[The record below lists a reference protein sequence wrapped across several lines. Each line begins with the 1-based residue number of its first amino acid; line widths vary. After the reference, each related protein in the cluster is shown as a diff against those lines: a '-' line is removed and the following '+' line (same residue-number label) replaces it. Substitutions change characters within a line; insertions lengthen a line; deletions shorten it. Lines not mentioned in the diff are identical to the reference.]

1 MFRDNGCRTVF
12 LFTELRSLVNVAAPS
27 NQFGLDL
34 SGSLPNF
41 LLKIRHSRL
50 RVQRS

>member
-1 MFRDNGCRTVF
+1 MFRNKGCRTVF
-12 LFTELRSLVNVAAPS
+12 LFAELRILVNVAAPS
-27 NQFGLDL
+27 NQFALDL

-41 LLKIRHSRL
+41 LLKIQHSRL